1 MIGQAILSKL
11 NAPTRE
17 ERLENLREAV
27 GDAQFP
33 PMVDAYINN
42 HIHTTYSFSP
52 YSPAASVYAARA
64 EGLRTAGIVDHDSIA
79 GAREFIEAGKIV
91 GIPTTVGMEC
101 RARMDGT
108 ILEGRRTNNPDQV
121 NVSYMTLQGVPHE
134 KIEYLNDWFAPRRA
148 ARNERNRKMVAN
160 INTLL
165 PDASLDFDRDVL
177 PLSEYAGGGVVTE
190 RHLMYALAKRLVERV
205 GKGQPMADCLAD
217 LGLSLGA
224 KQWEQML
231 NVSYPFYEYDLLAV
245 LKSAFIPKVYVDAV
259 EECPQIDE
267 LVSLAKEVGA
277 VLCNS
282 YLGDVGQSVTGDKK
296 PQKFED
302 DYLDDV
308 FTFLKD
314 SGVPAVTYMPTRNT
328 RAQLERLRGLCERHG
343 LFQVSGEDINSP
355 RQSFIIRA
363 MEDPMFR
370 NLIDA
375 TWRLI
380 DYETGKRPMDL
391 YR

>member
-42 HIHTTYSFSP
+42 PIHTTYSFSP

-224 KQWEQML
+224 KQWEQKL
-231 NVSYPFYEYDLLAV
+231 NDSYPFYE
-245 LKSAFIPKVYVDAV
+245 
-259 EECPQIDE
+259 
-267 LVSLAKEVGA
+267 
-277 VLCNS
+277 
-282 YLGDVGQSVTGDKK
+282 
-296 PQKFED
+296 
-302 DYLDDV
+302 
-308 FTFLKD
+308 
-314 SGVPAVTYMPTRNT
+314 
-328 RAQLERLRGLCERHG
+328 
-343 LFQVSGEDINSP
+343 
-355 RQSFIIRA
+355 
-363 MEDPMFR
+363 
-370 NLIDA
+370 
-375 TWRLI
+375 
-380 DYETGKRPMDL
+380 
-391 YR
+391 